1 MNQRKFLF
9 VLTAWLG
16 AAALA
21 TSLAV
26 AAPVAQNPVPT
37 LVPPTLVPTVEPAL
51 LDALPSESAI
61 ARIQREGRVRVG
73 ILFNE
78 PGFGE
83 LSLRTDENGG
93 LIITGFD
100 ADLARSLA
108 ETWGVEVEFVQ
119 VTRQTAVDVL
129 ASGRVELL
137 IAAQPHLR
145 ELNERIEFSHAYY
158 PAVQAMLVREDDP
171 AFSLAGL
178 AGRRVGIVLGTRGY
192 EAATDY
198 FRRAGHDVTLVSY
211 YTLDAALAA
220 LSAGEVDGV
229 VENRLRL
236 ARAIAEPGILR
247 LLDEPV
253 QPEPYAI
260 GIRRQDVNLRNL
272 VNRTLHYLLRSGRLN
287 EIHRANFAGVDYP
300 TGTLIAWNGTGDE
313 APSLSQ
319 YNFDLPFPVQYVV
332 PRLQGQRVVRVAGI
346 RDLPNDAPES
356 ERRLDAV
363 HRTLVNAMAERW
375 GVSVVYVPDNGQ
387 SPIDLVA
394 SGAADF
400 AIGVEPDWNAAD
412 RVDFTNYYLM
422 HGLQLLYETR
432 ERINGFGDLR
442 GKAVGIFASEPSTAE
457 RLRAEA
463 ERARAIIDNVY
474 TIAREG
480 DVAYAILAATDIN
493 LAAVFGDSMKLIAH
507 LEANPDELSLL
518 SNADGRAVWFDRHY
532 LVMAVPRNDPDFRL
546 LVEYTLQELV
556 RDDTLGRTIQPLIR
570 PQDMP
575 LFEVWP
581 GPSTYLGFSLAR
593 G

>member
-1 MNQRKFLF
+1 MNQRKFSF
-9 VLTAWLG
+9 TLTAWLG
-16 AAALA
+16 AAVLA

-26 AAPVAQNPVPT
+26 AAPMGQNPVPT

-129 ASGRVELL
+129 ASGQIELL

-158 PAVQAMLVREDDP
+158 PAVQAMLVREDDS

-178 AGRRVGIVLGTRGY
+178 ADRRVGVVLGTRGY

-198 FRRAGHDVTLVSY
+198 FRRAGHEVTFSSY

-236 ARAIAEPGILR
+236 ARAVAELGILR

-300 TGTLIAWNGTGDE
+300 VGTLIAWNGVGDE

-319 YNFDLPFPVQYVV
+319 YNFDLPFPAQYVV

-346 RDLPNDAPES
+346 RDLPGDAPES

-387 SPIDLVA
+387 NPMDLVA

-432 ERINGFGDLR
+432 ERITGFGDLR
-442 GKAVGIFASEPSTAE
+442 GKAVGIFASEPGISE

-474 TIAREG
+474 TIARES

-532 LVMAVPRNDPDFRL
+532 LAMAVPRNDPDFRL